1 MFRALKTSRDQTWTY
16 NKHTHEGASPP
27 NFFFIFLARRKCE
40 VASATCQNTDNQDLS
55 FRSWSP
61 EHGVLPPRRE
71 NQKYLQLVRVTHPS
85 STLRTL
91 IFPRAVFRFQKNDC
105 YEQDPNI
112 LDLWA
117 EFSSKLTMRGTF
129 LWYRDVLLGSVWSS
143 WWQQR
148 QEIKTIFCVRLSKA
162 HCLTLL
168 TWSIIVV
175 KH

>member
-27 NFFFIFLARRKCE
+27 IFFIFFFWAHRKFELA
-40 VASATCQNTDNQDLS
+40 STTCQNAGNQDLP
-55 FRSWSP
+55 FKSWSTSSPREIP
-61 EHGVLPPRRE
+61 EVPAMSPGDAPELYTPDVGISRDR
-71 NQKYLQLVRVTHPS
+71 LQVSKKWL
-85 STLRTL
+85 LRTRSKHFGPL
-91 IFPRAVFRFQKNDC
+91 TWVFLK
-105 YEQDPNI
+105 
-112 LDLWA
+112 
-117 EFSSKLTMRGTF
+117 KLTMRGTF

>member
-1 MFRALKTSRDQTWTY
+1 VFRALKTSRDQTWTY

-27 NFFFIFLARRKCE
+27 NFFFLFFWPAENVK
-40 VASATCQNTDNQDLS
+40 
-55 FRSWSP
+55 SP
-61 EHGVLPPRRE
+61 LQPAKIPIIKTSHLGHGVLPPRRE

-85 STLRTL
+85 STFRTL